1 MVFLHYFV
9 WSCWY
14 NTMSV
19 YLVKLNFTGAQ
30 IGLAYGT
37 TAIGAL
43 VSPFLI
49 GVIADRYVPA
59 QRLLGTLHLI
69 GAALLWWISQQTSFD
84 AFYWSLVIYT
94 LTYMAGHGLINTI
107 TLTHAP
113 NPAKWFPIIM
123 TAASAGWIAAANVI
137 NYWGKIAGWIAN
149 TINTFTS
156 IFNFTAFKAM
166 PDAKANL
173 ADNNGMFL
181 LACGIAVA
189 IALYAFTLPNTPP
202 KGDAGP
208 VSASKLLGLDALK
221 LFKDRSFAVFMFC
234 SFLICIPLSFYFT
247 WTGAFLSEMNVAN
260 YASKMTL
267 GQVSEVGFLLLL
279 PALLPLLGAKRIM
292 ILGMAAWAVRFAL
305 FAYFHEQ
312 PTATWM
318 ILGGILLHGMCYD
331 FIFVMGRM
339 YVDKA
344 AGDSLRAS
352 AQGLHAVFT
361 LGAGMFVG
369 SWLSGVI
376 AQFYSKPQIKA
387 DGWIQ
392 EIAYKALDFLSPITN
407 YIAEIFSAQKVPA
420 NDAHMWTHVWLIP
433 AIMSAA
439 LIPIFLALFREK
451 PADSPSA

>member
-1 MVFLHYFV
+1 MTPTLYIRLATMVFLHYFV

-14 NTMSV
+14 NTMAV
-19 YLVKLNFTGAQ
+19 YLGKLNFTGTQ

-43 VSPFLI
+43 ISPFLI

-59 QRLLGTLHLI
+59 QRLLGVLHLL
-69 GAALLWWISQQTSFD
+69 GAALLWWISQQTSFSI
-84 AFYWSLVIYT
+84 FYPSLIVYT

-113 NPAKWFPIIM
+113 NPAKWFPIVM
-123 TAASAGWIAAANVI
+123 AAASAGWIAAANVI
-137 NYWGKIAGWIAN
+137 NFAG
-149 TINTFTS
+149 
-156 IFNFTAFKAM
+156 
-166 PDAKANL
+166 L
-173 ADNNGMFL
+173 ADNKGMFT
-181 LACGIAVA
+181 LACGVAVA
-189 IALYAFTLPNTPP
+189 IALYSFTLPNTPP

-247 WTGAFLSEMNVAN
+247 WTGAFLSDMNVAN

-279 PALLPLLGAKRIM
+279 PVLLPFLGAKRIM

-318 ILGGILLHGMCYD
+318 VLGGILLHGMCYD

-369 SWLSGVI
+369 SWLSGVV
-376 AQFYSKPQIKA
+376 AQNY
-387 DGWIQ
+387 
-392 EIAYKALDFLSPITN
+392 TN
-407 YIAEIFSAQKVPA
+407 AAGVHDWKSI
-420 NDAHMWTHVWLIP
+420 WLVP

-451 PADSPSA
+451 SAEDTRA

>member
-1 MVFLHYFV
+1 MTPTLYLRLAAMVFLHYFV

-14 NTMSV
+14 NTMAV
-19 YLVKLNFTGAQ
+19 YLGKLNFTGTQ

-43 VSPFLI
+43 ISPFII
-49 GVIADRYVPA
+49 GVIADRFVPA
-59 QRLLGTLHLI
+59 QRLLGVLHLL
-69 GAALLWWISQQTSFD
+69 GAGLLWWISQQT
-84 AFYWSLVIYT
+84 AFNIFYPSLIVYT

-107 TLTHAP
+107 TLTHTP
-113 NPAKWFPIIM
+113 NPAKWFPIVM
-123 TAASAGWIAAANVI
+123 VAASAGWIVAANVI
-137 NYWGKIAGWIAN
+137 NFAE
-149 TINTFTS
+149 
-156 IFNFTAFKAM
+156 
-166 PDAKANL
+166 L
-173 ADNNGMFL
+173 ADNNGMFK
-181 LACGIAVA
+181 LACGVALAVA
-189 IALYAFTLPNTPP
+189 LYSFTLPNTPP
-202 KGDAGP
+202 KGDTGP

-247 WTGAFLSEMNVAN
+247 WTSAFLSEMNVAD

-279 PALLPLLGAKRIM
+279 PILLPFLGAKRIM
-292 ILGMAAWAVRFAL
+292 ILGMAAWALRFAL

-318 ILGGILLHGMCYD
+318 ILGGILLHGMSYD

-369 SWLSGVI
+369 SWLAGVV
-376 AQFYSKPQIKA
+376 AQNY
-387 DGWIQ
+387 
-392 EIAYKALDFLSPITN
+392 TN
-407 YIAEIFSAQKVPA
+407 AAGIHDWKSI
-420 NDAHMWTHVWLIP
+420 WLVP
-433 AIMSAA
+433 AIMSAV
-439 LIPIFLALFREK
+439 LIPVFLALFREK
-451 PADSPSA
+451 PAEDTKA

>member
-1 MVFLHYFV
+1 MTPTLYLRLAAMVFLHYFV

-14 NTMSV
+14 NTMAV
-19 YLVKLNFTGAQ
+19 YLGKLNFTGTQ

-43 VSPFLI
+43 ISPFII
-49 GVIADRYVPA
+49 GVIADRFVPA
-59 QRLLGTLHLI
+59 QRLLGGLHLL
-69 GAALLWWISQQTSFD
+69 GAALLWWISQQTTFGI
-84 AFYWSLVIYT
+84 FYPSLIVYT

-107 TLTHAP
+107 TLTHTP
-113 NPAKWFPIIM
+113 NPAKWFPIVM
-123 TAASAGWIAAANVI
+123 VAASAGWIVAANVI
-137 NYWGKIAGWIAN
+137 NFAE
-149 TINTFTS
+149 F
-156 IFNFTAFKAM
+156 
-166 PDAKANL
+166 
-173 ADNNGMFL
+173 ADNNGMFK
-181 LACGIAVA
+181 LACGVALAVA
-189 IALYAFTLPNTPP
+189 LYSFTLPNTPP
-202 KGDAGP
+202 KGDTGP

-247 WTGAFLSEMNVAN
+247 WTGAFLSEMNVAD

-279 PALLPLLGAKRIM
+279 PMLLPILGAKRIM

-318 ILGGILLHGMCYD
+318 VFGGILLHGMSYD

-361 LGAGMFVG
+361 LGAGMFIG
-369 SWLSGVI
+369 SWLAGVV
-376 AQFYSKPQIKA
+376 AQNY
-387 DGWIQ
+387 
-392 EIAYKALDFLSPITN
+392 TN
-407 YIAEIFSAQKVPA
+407 AAGVHDWKSI
-420 NDAHMWTHVWLIP
+420 WLVP
-433 AIMSAA
+433 AIMSAV
-439 LIPIFLALFREK
+439 LIPVFLALFREK
-451 PADSPSA
+451 PSEDTKA

>member
-1 MVFLHYFV
+1 MTPTLYIRLATMVFLHYFV

-14 NTMSV
+14 NTMAV
-19 YLVKLNFTGAQ
+19 YLGKLEFTGTQ

-59 QRLLGTLHLI
+59 QRLLGVLHLL
-69 GAALLWWISQQTSFD
+69 GAGLLWWISQQTTFSV
-84 AFYWSLVIYT
+84 FYPSLIVYT

-113 NPAKWFPIIM
+113 NPAKWFPIVM
-123 TAASAGWIAAANVI
+123 AAASAGWIAAANVV
-137 NYWGKIAGWIAN
+137 
-149 TINTFTS
+149 
-156 IFNFTAFKAM
+156 NF
-166 PDAKANL
+166 AKL
-173 ADNNGMFL
+173 TDNNGMFT
-181 LACGIAVA
+181 LACGVAVA
-189 IALYAFTLPNTPP
+189 IALYSFTLPNTPP

-208 VSASKLLGLDALK
+208 VSAGKLLGLDALR
-221 LFKDRSFAVFMFC
+221 LFKDRSFAIFMVC

-247 WTGAFLSEMNVAN
+247 WTGAFLSEMNVAD

-267 GQVSEVGFLLLL
+267 GQLSEVGFLLLL
-279 PALLPLLGAKRIM
+279 PILLPILGAKRIM
-292 ILGMAAWAVRFAL
+292 ILGMAAWAARFAL

-318 ILGGILLHGMCYD
+318 VLGGILLHGMCYD

-369 SWLSGVI
+369 SWLSGVV
-376 AQFYSKPQIKA
+376 AQNY
-387 DGWIQ
+387 
-392 EIAYKALDFLSPITN
+392 TN
-407 YIAEIFSAQKVPA
+407 TQGVHDWKSI
-420 NDAHMWTHVWLIP
+420 WLVP

-439 LIPIFLALFREK
+439 LIPVFLALFRERSS
-451 PADSPSA
+451 DEG

>member
-1 MVFLHYFV
+1 MTPTLYLRLAVMVFLHYFV

-14 NTMSV
+14 NTMAV
-19 YLVKLNFTGAQ
+19 YLGKLNFTGTQ

-59 QRLLGTLHLI
+59 QRLLGVLHLL
-69 GAALLWWISQQTSFD
+69 GAGLLWWISQQTSFSI
-84 AFYWSLVIYT
+84 FYPSLIVYT

-113 NPAKWFPIIM
+113 NPAKWFPVVM
-123 TAASAGWIAAANVI
+123 AAASAGWIAAANVI
-137 NYWGKIAGWIAN
+137 NFAG
-149 TINTFTS
+149 
-156 IFNFTAFKAM
+156 
-166 PDAKANL
+166 L
-173 ADNNGMFL
+173 ADNNGMFR

-189 IALYAFTLPNTPP
+189 IALYSFTLPNTPP

-247 WTGAFLSEMNVAN
+247 WTGAFLSDMNVAN

-279 PALLPLLGAKRIM
+279 PVLLPFLGAKRIM

-318 ILGGILLHGMCYD
+318 VLGGILLHGMCYD

-369 SWLSGVI
+369 SWLSGVV
-376 AQFYSKPQIKA
+376 AQNY
-387 DGWIQ
+387 
-392 EIAYKALDFLSPITN
+392 TN
-407 YIAEIFSAQKVPA
+407 AAGVHDWKSI
-420 NDAHMWTHVWLIP
+420 WLVP

-451 PADSPSA
+451 SADTLDA

>member
-1 MVFLHYFV
+1 MSPTLYIRLATMVFLHYFV

-14 NTMSV
+14 NTMAV
-19 YLVKLNFTGAQ
+19 YLGKLEFTGTQ

-49 GVIADRYVPA
+49 GVIADRYVSA
-59 QRLLGTLHLI
+59 QRLLGVLHLL
-69 GAALLWWISQQTSFD
+69 GAGLLWWISQQTTFSV
-84 AFYWSLVIYT
+84 FYPSLIVYT

-113 NPAKWFPIIM
+113 NPAKWFPIVM
-123 TAASAGWIAAANVI
+123 AAASAGWIAAANVV
-137 NYWGKIAGWIAN
+137 
-149 TINTFTS
+149 
-156 IFNFTAFKAM
+156 NF
-166 PDAKANL
+166 AKL
-173 ADNNGMFL
+173 TDNNGMFT
-181 LACGIAVA
+181 LACGVAVA
-189 IALYAFTLPNTPP
+189 IALYSFTLPNTPP

-208 VSASKLLGLDALK
+208 VSAGKLLGLDALR
-221 LFKDRSFAVFMFC
+221 LFKDRSFAIFMVC
-234 SFLICIPLSFYFT
+234 SFLICVPLSFYFT
-247 WTGAFLSEMNVAN
+247 WTGAFLSEMNVAD

-267 GQVSEVGFLLLL
+267 GQLSEVGFLLLL
-279 PALLPLLGAKRIM
+279 PILLPIFGAKRIM
-292 ILGMAAWAVRFAL
+292 ILGMAAWAARFAL

-318 ILGGILLHGMCYD
+318 VLGGILLHGMCYD

-369 SWLSGVI
+369 SWLSGVV
-376 AQFYSKPQIKA
+376 AQNY
-387 DGWIQ
+387 
-392 EIAYKALDFLSPITN
+392 TN
-407 YIAEIFSAQKVPA
+407 AQGVHDWKSI
-420 NDAHMWTHVWLIP
+420 WLVP

-439 LIPIFLALFREK
+439 LIPVFLALFRERSS
-451 PADSPSA
+451 DEG

>member
-1 MVFLHYFV
+1 MTPTLYLRLALMVFLHYFV

-14 NTMSV
+14 NTLSV
-19 YLVKLNFTGAQ
+19 YLGKLNFTGTQ

-49 GVIADRYVPA
+49 GVIADRYVSA
-59 QRLLGTLHLI
+59 QRLLGGLHLL
-69 GAALLWWISQQTSFD
+69 GAALLWWISQQTSFGI
-84 AFYWSLVIYT
+84 FYPSLIVYT

-107 TLTHAP
+107 TLTHTP
-113 NPAKWFPIIM
+113 NPAKWFPIVM
-123 TAASAGWIAAANVI
+123 VAASAGWIVAANVI
-137 NYWGKIAGWIAN
+137 NFA
-149 TINTFTS
+149 S
-156 IFNFTAFKAM
+156 
-166 PDAKANL
+166 L
-173 ADNNGMFL
+173 ADNNGMFK
-181 LACGIAVA
+181 LACGVALAVA
-189 IALYAFTLPNTPP
+189 LYSFTLPNTPP
-202 KGDAGP
+202 KGDTGP

-260 YASKMTL
+260 YASKMTF
-267 GQVSEVGFLLLL
+267 GQVSEVFFLLMLPMLL
-279 PALLPLLGAKRIM
+279 PKLGAKRIM

-305 FAYFHEQ
+305 FALFHEQ

-318 ILGGILLHGMCYD
+318 ILGGILLHGMSYD

-369 SWLSGVI
+369 SWLAGVV
-376 AQFYSKPQIKA
+376 AQ
-387 DGWIQ
+387 
-392 EIAYKALDFLSPITN
+392 N
-407 YIAEIFSAQKVPA
+407 YTSTAGVHDWKSIWLVPA
-420 NDAHMWTHVWLIP
+420 V
-433 AIMSAA
+433 MSAV
-439 LIPIFLALFREK
+439 LIPIFLLLFREK
-451 PADSPSA
+451 PAEDTRA

>member
-1 MVFLHYFV
+1 MTPTLYIRLATMVFLHYFV

-14 NTMSV
+14 NTMAV
-19 YLVKLNFTGAQ
+19 YLGKLNFTGTQ

-59 QRLLGTLHLI
+59 QRLLGVLHLL
-69 GAALLWWISQQTSFD
+69 GAGLLWWISQQTSFSI
-84 AFYWSLVIYT
+84 FYPSLIVYT

-113 NPAKWFPIIM
+113 NPAKWFPIVM
-123 TAASAGWIAAANVI
+123 AAASAGWIAAANVI
-137 NYWGKIAGWIAN
+137 NFAG
-149 TINTFTS
+149 
-156 IFNFTAFKAM
+156 
-166 PDAKANL
+166 L
-173 ADNNGMFL
+173 ADNNGMFR

-189 IALYAFTLPNTPP
+189 IALYSFTLPNTPP

-247 WTGAFLSEMNVAN
+247 WTGAFLSDMNVAN

-279 PALLPLLGAKRIM
+279 PVLLPFLGAKRIM
-292 ILGMAAWAVRFAL
+292 ILGMAAWAVRFAF
-305 FAYFHEQ
+305 FAFFHEQ

-318 ILGGILLHGMCYD
+318 VLGGILLHGMCYD

-369 SWLSGVI
+369 SWLSGVV
-376 AQFYSKPQIKA
+376 AQNY
-387 DGWIQ
+387 
-392 EIAYKALDFLSPITN
+392 TN
-407 YIAEIFSAQKVPA
+407 AQGVHDWKSI
-420 NDAHMWTHVWLIP
+420 WLVP
-433 AIMSAA
+433 AIMSAV

-451 PADSPSA
+451 SADAPSA

>member
-1 MVFLHYFV
+1 MA
-9 WSCWY
+9 
-14 NTMSV
+14 V
-19 YLVKLNFTGAQ
+19 YLGKLNFTGTQ

-43 VSPFLI
+43 ISPFII
-49 GVIADRYVPA
+49 GVIADRFVPA
-59 QRLLGTLHLI
+59 QRLLGVLHLL
-69 GAALLWWISQQTSFD
+69 GAGLLWWISQQTTFNI
-84 AFYWSLVIYT
+84 FYPSLIVYT

-107 TLTHAP
+107 TLTHTP
-113 NPAKWFPIIM
+113 NPAKWFPIVM
-123 TAASAGWIAAANVI
+123 VAASAGWIVAANVI
-137 NYWGKIAGWIAN
+137 NFAG
-149 TINTFTS
+149 
-156 IFNFTAFKAM
+156 
-166 PDAKANL
+166 L
-173 ADNNGMFL
+173 ADNNGMFK
-181 LACGIAVA
+181 LACGVALAVA
-189 IALYAFTLPNTPP
+189 LYSFTLPNTPP
-202 KGDAGP
+202 KGDTGP

-247 WTGAFLSEMNVAN
+247 WTSAFLSEMNVAD

-279 PALLPLLGAKRIM
+279 PILLPFLGAKRIM
-292 ILGMAAWAVRFAL
+292 ILGMAAWAARFAL

-318 ILGGILLHGMCYD
+318 ILGGILLHGMSYD

-369 SWLSGVI
+369 SWLAGVV
-376 AQFYSKPQIKA
+376 AQNY
-387 DGWIQ
+387 
-392 EIAYKALDFLSPITN
+392 TN
-407 YIAEIFSAQKVPA
+407 AAGVHDWKSI
-420 NDAHMWTHVWLIP
+420 WLVP
-433 AIMSAA
+433 AIMSAV
-439 LIPIFLALFREK
+439 LIPVFLALFREK
-451 PADSPSA
+451 SAEEPRA

>member
-1 MVFLHYFV
+1 MTPTLYLRLATMVFLHYFV

-14 NTMSV
+14 NTLSV
-19 YLVKLNFTGAQ
+19 YLGTLKFTGTQ

-59 QRLLGTLHLI
+59 QRLLGVLHLL
-69 GAALLWWISQQTSFD
+69 GAGLLWWISQQTTFGV
-84 AFYWSLVIYT
+84 FYPSLIVYT

-113 NPAKWFPIIM
+113 NPAKWFPIVM
-123 TAASAGWIAAANVI
+123 AAASAGWIAAANVV
-137 NYWGKIAGWIAN
+137 
-149 TINTFTS
+149 
-156 IFNFTAFKAM
+156 NF
-166 PDAKANL
+166 AKL
-173 ADNNGMFL
+173 ADNNGMFT
-181 LACGIAVA
+181 LACGVAVA
-189 IALYAFTLPNTPP
+189 IALYSFTLPNTPP

-208 VSASKLLGLDALK
+208 VSAGKLLGLDALK
-221 LFKDRSFAVFMFC
+221 LFKDRSFAVFMVC

-247 WTGAFLSEMNVAN
+247 WTGAFLSEMNVAD

-279 PALLPLLGAKRIM
+279 PILLPILGAKRIM
-292 ILGMAAWAVRFAL
+292 ILGMAAWAARFAL

-318 ILGGILLHGMCYD
+318 VLGGILLHGMCYD

-369 SWLSGVI
+369 SWLSGVV
-376 AQFYSKPQIKA
+376 AQNYTNAQNVHDWKA
-387 DGWIQ
+387 I
-392 EIAYKALDFLSPITN
+392 
-407 YIAEIFSAQKVPA
+407 
-420 NDAHMWTHVWLIP
+420 WLVP
-433 AIMSAA
+433 AIMSAV
-439 LIPIFLALFREK
+439 LIPVFLALFRERSS
-451 PADSPSA
+451 DEG

>member
-14 NTMSV
+14 NTMAV
-19 YLVKLNFTGAQ
+19 YLGKLNFTGTQ

-59 QRLLGTLHLI
+59 QRLLGVLHLL
-69 GAALLWWISQQTSFD
+69 GAGLLWWISQQTSFSI
-84 AFYWSLVIYT
+84 FYPSLIVYT

-113 NPAKWFPIIM
+113 NPAKWFPIVM
-123 TAASAGWIAAANVI
+123 AAASAGWIAAANVI
-137 NYWGKIAGWIAN
+137 NFAG
-149 TINTFTS
+149 
-156 IFNFTAFKAM
+156 
-166 PDAKANL
+166 L
-173 ADNNGMFL
+173 ADNNGMFR

-189 IALYAFTLPNTPP
+189 IALYSFTLPNTPP

-247 WTGAFLSEMNVAN
+247 WTGAFLSDMNVAN

-279 PALLPLLGAKRIM
+279 PVLLPFLGAKRIM
-292 ILGMAAWAVRFAL
+292 ILGMAAWAVRFAF
-305 FAYFHEQ
+305 FAFFHEQ

-318 ILGGILLHGMCYD
+318 VLGGILLHGMCYD

-369 SWLSGVI
+369 SWLSGVV
-376 AQFYSKPQIKA
+376 AQNY
-387 DGWIQ
+387 
-392 EIAYKALDFLSPITN
+392 TN
-407 YIAEIFSAQKVPA
+407 AQGVHDWKSI
-420 NDAHMWTHVWLIP
+420 WLVP
-433 AIMSAA
+433 AIMSAV

-451 PADSPSA
+451 SADAPSA

>member
-1 MVFLHYFV
+1 MTPILYIRLATMVFLHYFV

-14 NTMSV
+14 NTMAV
-19 YLVKLNFTGAQ
+19 YLGKLDFTGTQ

-49 GVIADRYVPA
+49 GVIADRYVSA
-59 QRLLGTLHLI
+59 QRLLGVLHLL
-69 GAALLWWISQQTSFD
+69 GAGLLWWISQQTTFGV
-84 AFYWSLVIYT
+84 FYPSLIVYT

-107 TLTHAP
+107 TLAHAP
-113 NPAKWFPIIM
+113 NPAKWFPIVM
-123 TAASAGWIAAANVI
+123 AAASAGWIAAANVV
-137 NYWGKIAGWIAN
+137 
-149 TINTFTS
+149 
-156 IFNFTAFKAM
+156 NF
-166 PDAKANL
+166 AKL
-173 ADNNGMFL
+173 ADNNGMFT
-181 LACGIAVA
+181 LACGVAVA
-189 IALYAFTLPNTPP
+189 IALYSFTLPNTPP

-208 VSASKLLGLDALK
+208 VSAGKLLGLDALK
-221 LFKDRSFAVFMFC
+221 LFKDRSFAVFMVC

-247 WTGAFLSEMNVAN
+247 WTGAFLSEMNVAD

-279 PALLPLLGAKRIM
+279 PILLPILGAKRIM
-292 ILGMAAWAVRFAL
+292 ILGMAAWAARFAL

-318 ILGGILLHGMCYD
+318 VLGGILLHGMCYD

-369 SWLSGVI
+369 SWLSGVV
-376 AQFYSKPQIKA
+376 AQRYTDAQNVHDWKA
-387 DGWIQ
+387 I
-392 EIAYKALDFLSPITN
+392 
-407 YIAEIFSAQKVPA
+407 
-420 NDAHMWTHVWLIP
+420 WLVP

-439 LIPIFLALFREK
+439 LIPVFLALFREK
-451 PADSPSA
+451 PADTQDA

>member
-1 MVFLHYFV
+1 MTPTLYIRLATMVFLHYFV

-14 NTMSV
+14 NTMAV
-19 YLVKLNFTGAQ
+19 YLEKLHFSGTQ

-59 QRLLGTLHLI
+59 QRLLGVLHLL
-69 GAALLWWISQQTSFD
+69 GAALLWWISQQTSFSV
-84 AFYWSLVIYT
+84 FYPSLIVYT

-113 NPAKWFPIIM
+113 NPAKWFPIVM
-123 TAASAGWIAAANVI
+123 AAASAGWIAAANVI
-137 NYWGKIAGWIAN
+137 NFAG
-149 TINTFTS
+149 
-156 IFNFTAFKAM
+156 
-166 PDAKANL
+166 L
-173 ADNNGMFL
+173 ADNNGMFR

-189 IALYAFTLPNTPP
+189 IALYSFTLPNTPP

-247 WTGAFLSEMNVAN
+247 WTGAFLSDMNVAN

-279 PALLPLLGAKRIM
+279 PALLPFLGAKRIM
-292 ILGMAAWAVRFAL
+292 ILGMAAWAARFAL

-318 ILGGILLHGMCYD
+318 VLGGILLHGMCYD

-369 SWLSGVI
+369 SWLSGVV
-376 AQFYSKPQIKA
+376 AQHY
-387 DGWIQ
+387 
-392 EIAYKALDFLSPITN
+392 T
-407 YIAEIFSAQKVPA
+407 A
-420 NDAHMWTHVWLIP
+420 NNVHDWKSIWLVP

-451 PADSPSA
+451 SADAPSA

>member
-1 MVFLHYFV
+1 MTPTLYLRLAIMVFLHYFV

-14 NTMSV
+14 NTMAV
-19 YLVKLNFTGAQ
+19 YLGKLDFTGTQ

-59 QRLLGTLHLI
+59 QRLLGVLHLL
-69 GAALLWWISQQTSFD
+69 GAGLLWWISQQTTFSV
-84 AFYWSLVIYT
+84 FYPSLIVYT

-113 NPAKWFPIIM
+113 NPAKWFPIVM
-123 TAASAGWIAAANVI
+123 AAASAGWIAAANVV
-137 NYWGKIAGWIAN
+137 
-149 TINTFTS
+149 
-156 IFNFTAFKAM
+156 NF
-166 PDAKANL
+166 AKL
-173 ADNNGMFL
+173 ADNNGMFT
-181 LACGIAVA
+181 LACGVAVA
-189 IALYAFTLPNTPP
+189 IALYSFTLPNTPP
-202 KGDAGP
+202 RGDTGP
-208 VSASKLLGLDALK
+208 VSAGKLLGLDAIK
-221 LFKDRSFAVFMFC
+221 LFKDRSFAVFMVC

-247 WTGAFLSEMNVAN
+247 WTGAFLSEMNVAD

-279 PALLPLLGAKRIM
+279 PILLPILGAKRIM

-318 ILGGILLHGMCYD
+318 VLGGILLHGMCYD

-369 SWLSGVI
+369 SWLSGVV
-376 AQFYSKPQIKA
+376 AQNYTNAQNVHDWKA
-387 DGWIQ
+387 I
-392 EIAYKALDFLSPITN
+392 
-407 YIAEIFSAQKVPA
+407 
-420 NDAHMWTHVWLIP
+420 WLVP

-439 LIPIFLALFREK
+439 LIPVFLALFREK
-451 PADSPSA
+451 PADTQDA

>member
-14 NTMSV
+14 NTMAV
-19 YLVKLNFTGAQ
+19 YLGKLDFTGTQ

-43 VSPFLI
+43 ISPFII
-49 GVIADRYVPA
+49 GVIADRFVPA
-59 QRLLGTLHLI
+59 QRLLGVLHLL
-69 GAALLWWISQQTSFD
+69 GAGLLWWISQQT
-84 AFYWSLVIYT
+84 AFNIFYPSLIVYT

-107 TLTHAP
+107 TLTHTP
-113 NPAKWFPIIM
+113 NPAKWFPIVM
-123 TAASAGWIAAANVI
+123 VAASAGWIVAANVI
-137 NYWGKIAGWIAN
+137 NFAG
-149 TINTFTS
+149 
-156 IFNFTAFKAM
+156 
-166 PDAKANL
+166 L
-173 ADNNGMFL
+173 ADNNGMFK
-181 LACGIAVA
+181 LACGVALAVA
-189 IALYAFTLPNTPP
+189 LYSFTLPNTPP
-202 KGDAGP
+202 KGDTGP

-234 SFLICIPLSFYFT
+234 SFLICVPLSFYFT
-247 WTGAFLSEMNVAN
+247 WTSAFLSEMNVAD

-279 PALLPLLGAKRIM
+279 PILLPFLGAKRIM
-292 ILGMAAWAVRFAL
+292 ILGMAAWALRFAL

-318 ILGGILLHGMCYD
+318 ILGGILLHGMSYD

-369 SWLSGVI
+369 SWLAGVV
-376 AQFYSKPQIKA
+376 AQNY
-387 DGWIQ
+387 
-392 EIAYKALDFLSPITN
+392 TN
-407 YIAEIFSAQKVPA
+407 AAG
-420 NDAHMWTHVWLIP
+420 AHDWKSIWLVP
-433 AIMSAA
+433 AIMSAV
-439 LIPIFLALFREK
+439 LIPVFLALFRERSS
-451 PADSPSA
+451 DEG

>member
-1 MVFLHYFV
+1 MTPTLYLRLATMVFLHYFV

-14 NTMSV
+14 NTLSV
-19 YLVKLNFTGAQ
+19 YLGTLKFTGTQ

-59 QRLLGTLHLI
+59 QRLLGVLHLL
-69 GAALLWWISQQTSFD
+69 GAGLLWWISQQTSFGV
-84 AFYWSLVIYT
+84 FYPSLIVYT

-113 NPAKWFPIIM
+113 NPAKWFPIVM
-123 TAASAGWIAAANVI
+123 AAASAGWIAAANVV
-137 NYWGKIAGWIAN
+137 
-149 TINTFTS
+149 
-156 IFNFTAFKAM
+156 NF
-166 PDAKANL
+166 AKL
-173 ADNNGMFL
+173 ADNNGMFT
-181 LACGIAVA
+181 LACGVAVA
-189 IALYAFTLPNTPP
+189 IALYSFTLPNTPP

-208 VSASKLLGLDALK
+208 VSAGKLLGLDALR
-221 LFKDRSFAVFMFC
+221 LFKDRSFAVFMVC

-247 WTGAFLSEMNVAN
+247 WTGAFLSEMNVAD

-279 PALLPLLGAKRIM
+279 PILLPILGAKRIM
-292 ILGMAAWAVRFAL
+292 IVGMAAWAARFAL

-318 ILGGILLHGMCYD
+318 VLGGILLHGMCYD

-369 SWLSGVI
+369 SWLSGVV
-376 AQFYSKPQIKA
+376 AQNYTNAQNVHDWKA
-387 DGWIQ
+387 I
-392 EIAYKALDFLSPITN
+392 
-407 YIAEIFSAQKVPA
+407 
-420 NDAHMWTHVWLIP
+420 WLVP
-433 AIMSAA
+433 AIMSAV
-439 LIPIFLALFREK
+439 LIPVFLALFRERSS
-451 PADSPSA
+451 DEG

>member
-1 MVFLHYFV
+1 MTPTLYLRLAIMVFLHYFV

-14 NTMSV
+14 NTMAV
-19 YLVKLNFTGAQ
+19 YLGKLNFTGTQ

-59 QRLLGTLHLI
+59 QRLLGVLHLL
-69 GAALLWWISQQTSFD
+69 GAGLLWWISQQTTFSV
-84 AFYWSLVIYT
+84 FYPSLIVYT

-113 NPAKWFPIIM
+113 NPAKWFPIVM
-123 TAASAGWIAAANVI
+123 AAASAGWIAAANVV
-137 NYWGKIAGWIAN
+137 
-149 TINTFTS
+149 
-156 IFNFTAFKAM
+156 NF
-166 PDAKANL
+166 AKL
-173 ADNNGMFL
+173 ADNNGMFT

-189 IALYAFTLPNTPP
+189 IALYSFTLPNTPP

-208 VSASKLLGLDALK
+208 VSAGKLLGLDALK
-221 LFKDRSFAVFMFC
+221 LFKDRSFAVFMIC

-247 WTGAFLSEMNVAN
+247 WTGAFLSEMNVAD

-267 GQVSEVGFLLLL
+267 GQLSEVGFLLLL
-279 PALLPLLGAKRIM
+279 PILLPILGAKRIM

-318 ILGGILLHGMCYD
+318 VLGGILLHGMCYD

-369 SWLSGVI
+369 SWLSGVV
-376 AQFYSKPQIKA
+376 AQNY
-387 DGWIQ
+387 
-392 EIAYKALDFLSPITN
+392 TN
-407 YIAEIFSAQKVPA
+407 AQNVHDWKSIWLVPA
-420 NDAHMWTHVWLIP
+420 LMSAVLIP
-433 AIMSAA
+433 V
-439 LIPIFLALFREK
+439 FLALFREK
-451 PADSPSA
+451 PSEDTNA

>member
-1 MVFLHYFV
+1 MTPTLYTRLATMVFLHYFV

-14 NTMSV
+14 NTMAV
-19 YLVKLNFTGAQ
+19 YLGKLNFTGTQ

-43 VSPFLI
+43 ISPFLI

-59 QRLLGTLHLI
+59 QRLLGVLHLL
-69 GAALLWWISQQTSFD
+69 GAGLLWWISQQTSFSI
-84 AFYWSLVIYT
+84 FYPSLIVYT

-113 NPAKWFPIIM
+113 NPAKWFPIVM
-123 TAASAGWIAAANVI
+123 AAASAGWIAAANVI
-137 NYWGKIAGWIAN
+137 NFAG
-149 TINTFTS
+149 
-156 IFNFTAFKAM
+156 
-166 PDAKANL
+166 L
-173 ADNNGMFL
+173 ADNKGMFT
-181 LACGIAVA
+181 LACGVAVA
-189 IALYAFTLPNTPP
+189 IALYSFTLPNTPP

-247 WTGAFLSEMNVAN
+247 WTGAFLSDMNVAN

-279 PALLPLLGAKRIM
+279 PVLLPFLGAKRIM

-318 ILGGILLHGMCYD
+318 VLGGILLHGMCYD

-369 SWLSGVI
+369 SWLSGVV
-376 AQFYSKPQIKA
+376 AQHY
-387 DGWIQ
+387 
-392 EIAYKALDFLSPITN
+392 TN
-407 YIAEIFSAQKVPA
+407 AQGVHAWKSI
-420 NDAHMWTHVWLIP
+420 WLVP
-433 AIMSAA
+433 AIMSAV

-451 PADSPSA
+451 PADTQDA

>member
-1 MVFLHYFV
+1 MTPTLYLRLAAMVFLHYFV

-14 NTMSV
+14 NTMAV
-19 YLVKLNFTGAQ
+19 YLGKLNFTGTQ

-43 VSPFLI
+43 ISPFII
-49 GVIADRYVPA
+49 GVIADRFVPA
-59 QRLLGTLHLI
+59 QRLLGVLHLL
-69 GAALLWWISQQTSFD
+69 GAGLLWWISQQT
-84 AFYWSLVIYT
+84 AFNIFYPSLIVYT

-107 TLTHAP
+107 TLTHTP
-113 NPAKWFPIIM
+113 NPAKWFPIVM
-123 TAASAGWIAAANVI
+123 VAASAGWIVAANVI
-137 NYWGKIAGWIAN
+137 NFAE
-149 TINTFTS
+149 
-156 IFNFTAFKAM
+156 
-166 PDAKANL
+166 L
-173 ADNNGMFL
+173 ADNNGMFK
-181 LACGIAVA
+181 LACGVALAVA
-189 IALYAFTLPNTPP
+189 LYSFTLPNTPP
-202 KGDAGP
+202 KGDTGP

-247 WTGAFLSEMNVAN
+247 WTSAFLSEMNVAD

-279 PALLPLLGAKRIM
+279 PILLPFLGAKRIM
-292 ILGMAAWAVRFAL
+292 ILGMAAWALRFAL

-318 ILGGILLHGMCYD
+318 ILGGILLHGMSYD

-369 SWLSGVI
+369 SWLAGVV
-376 AQFYSKPQIKA
+376 AQNY
-387 DGWIQ
+387 
-392 EIAYKALDFLSPITN
+392 TN
-407 YIAEIFSAQKVPA
+407 AAGVHDWKSI
-420 NDAHMWTHVWLIP
+420 WLVP
-433 AIMSAA
+433 AIMSAV
-439 LIPIFLALFREK
+439 LIPVFLALFREK
-451 PADSPSA
+451 PAEDTGA

>member
-1 MVFLHYFV
+1 MTPTLYLRLAAMVFLHYFV

-14 NTMSV
+14 NTMAV
-19 YLVKLNFTGAQ
+19 YLGKLNFTGTQ

-43 VSPFLI
+43 ISPFII
-49 GVIADRYVPA
+49 GVIADRFVPA
-59 QRLLGTLHLI
+59 QRLLGVLHLL
-69 GAALLWWISQQTSFD
+69 GAGLLWWISQQT
-84 AFYWSLVIYT
+84 AFNIFYPSLIVYT

-107 TLTHAP
+107 TLTHTP
-113 NPAKWFPIIM
+113 NPAKWFPIVM
-123 TAASAGWIAAANVI
+123 VAASAGWIVAANVI
-137 NYWGKIAGWIAN
+137 NFAG
-149 TINTFTS
+149 
-156 IFNFTAFKAM
+156 
-166 PDAKANL
+166 L
-173 ADNNGMFL
+173 ADNNGMFK
-181 LACGIAVA
+181 LACGVALAVA
-189 IALYAFTLPNTPP
+189 LYSFTLPNTPP
-202 KGDAGP
+202 KGDTGP

-247 WTGAFLSEMNVAN
+247 WTSAFLSEMNVAD

-279 PALLPLLGAKRIM
+279 PILLPFLGAKRIM
-292 ILGMAAWAVRFAL
+292 ILGMAAWALRFAL

-318 ILGGILLHGMCYD
+318 ILGGILLHGMSYD

-369 SWLSGVI
+369 SWLAGVI
-376 AQFYSKPQIKA
+376 AQNY
-387 DGWIQ
+387 
-392 EIAYKALDFLSPITN
+392 TN
-407 YIAEIFSAQKVPA
+407 AAG
-420 NDAHMWTHVWLIP
+420 AHDWKSIWLVP
-433 AIMSAA
+433 AIMSAV
-439 LIPIFLALFREK
+439 LIPVFLALFREK
-451 PADSPSA
+451 SAEDTRA

>member
-1 MVFLHYFV
+1 MTPTLYLRLAAMVFLHYFV

-14 NTMSV
+14 NTMAV
-19 YLVKLNFTGAQ
+19 YLGKLNFTGTQ

-43 VSPFLI
+43 ISPFII
-49 GVIADRYVPA
+49 GVIADRFVPA
-59 QRLLGTLHLI
+59 QRLLGVLHLL
-69 GAALLWWISQQTSFD
+69 GAGLLWWISQQTTFNI
-84 AFYWSLVIYT
+84 FYPSLIVYT

-107 TLTHAP
+107 TLTHTP
-113 NPAKWFPIIM
+113 NPAKWFPIVM
-123 TAASAGWIAAANVI
+123 VAASAGWIVAANVI
-137 NYWGKIAGWIAN
+137 NFAG
-149 TINTFTS
+149 
-156 IFNFTAFKAM
+156 
-166 PDAKANL
+166 L
-173 ADNNGMFL
+173 ADNNGMFK
-181 LACGIAVA
+181 LACGVALAVA
-189 IALYAFTLPNTPP
+189 LYSFTLPNTPP
-202 KGDAGP
+202 KGDTGP

-247 WTGAFLSEMNVAN
+247 WTSAFLSEMNVAD

-279 PALLPLLGAKRIM
+279 PVLLPFLGAKRIM
-292 ILGMAAWAVRFAL
+292 ILGMAAWAARFAL

-318 ILGGILLHGMCYD
+318 VLGGILLHGMSYD

-369 SWLSGVI
+369 SWLAGVV
-376 AQFYSKPQIKA
+376 AQNY
-387 DGWIQ
+387 
-392 EIAYKALDFLSPITN
+392 TN
-407 YIAEIFSAQKVPA
+407 AAGVHDWKSI
-420 NDAHMWTHVWLIP
+420 WLVP

-439 LIPIFLALFREK
+439 LIPIFLALFRERSG
-451 PADSPSA
+451 DEG

>member
-19 YLVKLNFTGAQ
+19 YLLKLNFTGGQ

-37 TAIGAL
+37 TAVGAL
-43 VSPFLI
+43 VSPVLI
-49 GVIADRYVPA
+49 GVIADRFVPA
-59 QRLLGTLHLI
+59 QRLHGVLHHL
-69 GAALLWWISQQTSFD
+69 GAALLWWISQQTTFGI
-84 AFYWSLVIYT
+84 FYPSLIVYT

-113 NPAKWFPIIM
+113 NPAKWFPIVM
-123 TAASAGWIAAANVI
+123 AAASAGWIAAANVV
-137 NYWGKIAGWIAN
+137 NFAG
-149 TINTFTS
+149 
-156 IFNFTAFKAM
+156 
-166 PDAKANL
+166 L
-173 ADNNGMFL
+173 ADNKGMFT
-181 LACGIAVA
+181 LACGVAVA
-189 IALYAFTLPNTPP
+189 IALYSFTLPNTPP

-221 LFKDRSFAVFMFC
+221 LFKDRSFAVFMLC

-247 WTGAFLSEMNVAN
+247 WTGAFLSDMNVAN

-279 PALLPLLGAKRIM
+279 PVLLPFLGAKRIM

-318 ILGGILLHGMCYD
+318 VLGGILLHGMCYD

-369 SWLSGVI
+369 SWLSGVV
-376 AQFYSKPQIKA
+376 AQNY
-387 DGWIQ
+387 
-392 EIAYKALDFLSPITN
+392 TN
-407 YIAEIFSAQKVPA
+407 AQGVHAWKSI
-420 NDAHMWTHVWLIP
+420 WLVP
-433 AIMSAA
+433 AIMSAV
-439 LIPIFLALFREK
+439 LIPIFLALFRDK
-451 PADSPSA
+451 PADNQDA

>member
-1 MVFLHYFV
+1 MTPTLYIRLATMVFLHYFV

-14 NTMSV
+14 NTMAV
-19 YLVKLNFTGAQ
+19 YLGKLEFTGTQ

-49 GVIADRYVPA
+49 GVIADRYVSA
-59 QRLLGTLHLI
+59 QRLLGVLHLL
-69 GAALLWWISQQTSFD
+69 GAGLLWWISQQTTFSV
-84 AFYWSLVIYT
+84 FYPSLIVYT

-113 NPAKWFPIIM
+113 NPAKWFPIVM
-123 TAASAGWIAAANVI
+123 AAASAGWIAAANVV
-137 NYWGKIAGWIAN
+137 
-149 TINTFTS
+149 
-156 IFNFTAFKAM
+156 NF
-166 PDAKANL
+166 AKL
-173 ADNNGMFL
+173 ADNNGMFT
-181 LACGIAVA
+181 LACGVAVA

-208 VSASKLLGLDALK
+208 VSAGKLLGLDALR
-221 LFKDRSFAVFMFC
+221 LFKDRSFAIFMVC

-247 WTGAFLSEMNVAN
+247 WTGAFLSEMNVAD

-267 GQVSEVGFLLLL
+267 GQLSEVGFLLLL
-279 PALLPLLGAKRIM
+279 PILLPILGAKRIM
-292 ILGMAAWAVRFAL
+292 ILGMAAWAARFAL

-318 ILGGILLHGMCYD
+318 VLGGILLHGMCYD

-369 SWLSGVI
+369 SWLSGVV
-376 AQFYSKPQIKA
+376 AQNY
-387 DGWIQ
+387 
-392 EIAYKALDFLSPITN
+392 TN
-407 YIAEIFSAQKVPA
+407 AQGVHDWKSI
-420 NDAHMWTHVWLIP
+420 WLVP

-451 PADSPSA
+451 PTDAQDA

>member
-14 NTMSV
+14 NTMAV
-19 YLVKLNFTGAQ
+19 YLGKLEFTGTH

-59 QRLLGTLHLI
+59 QRLLGVLHLL
-69 GAALLWWISQQTSFD
+69 GAGLLWWISQQTTFGV
-84 AFYWSLVIYT
+84 FYPSLIVYT

-113 NPAKWFPIIM
+113 NPAKWFPIVM
-123 TAASAGWIAAANVI
+123 AAASAGWIAAANVV
-137 NYWGKIAGWIAN
+137 
-149 TINTFTS
+149 
-156 IFNFTAFKAM
+156 NF
-166 PDAKANL
+166 AKL
-173 ADNNGMFL
+173 ADNNGMFT
-181 LACGIAVA
+181 LACGVAVA
-189 IALYAFTLPNTPP
+189 IALYSFTLPNTPP

-208 VSASKLLGLDALK
+208 VSAGKLLGLDALR
-221 LFKDRSFAVFMFC
+221 LFKDRSFAVFMVC

-247 WTGAFLSEMNVAN
+247 WTGAFLSEMNVAD

-279 PALLPLLGAKRIM
+279 PILLPILGAKRIM
-292 ILGMAAWAVRFAL
+292 ILGMAAWAARFAL

-318 ILGGILLHGMCYD
+318 VLGGILLHGMCYD

-369 SWLSGVI
+369 SWLSGVV
-376 AQFYSKPQIKA
+376 AQNYTNAQNVHDWKA
-387 DGWIQ
+387 I
-392 EIAYKALDFLSPITN
+392 
-407 YIAEIFSAQKVPA
+407 
-420 NDAHMWTHVWLIP
+420 WLVP
-433 AIMSAA
+433 AIMSAV
-439 LIPIFLALFREK
+439 LIPVFLALFREK
-451 PADSPSA
+451 PADTQDA